1 MRHGSTISLAIAC
14 VLAGCAVHG
23 KLDTIQRGS
32 PGVTLSLPY
41 DDTPA
46 FSQVSEAV
54 RDTIAVGETPQDEII
69 IMKAVKDEGGEM
81 VATDVIDAAMV
92 TARFRNVAERHGKVD
107 LRFRIIVPAV
117 MRDSKWQLRF
127 YPDLFMLGDTVALD
141 PVIITGTD
149 YRKEQLR
156 GYQQYERFLKSIVT
170 DETLLIH
177 SYQLEVFL
185 KRNLP
190 AIYAFKSDSTFVSDE
205 RFYSY
210 YGVTERDAVEH
221 YTDRFKVWR
230 NDRKKS
236 MIDKKFRKYVKVPI
250 VREGL
255 RLDTVIRSASG
266 DFIYDYVQTI
276 PVRPALR
283 KAEIALSGQI
293 FEQDK
298 VIYSVPEIP
307 PLTYY
312 ISSLS
317 TLVDASD
324 RYVSRVI
331 ERKVEA
337 NTACYIAFAVG
348 RSEVDRK
355 LGDNEEE
362 IGRIEQNLVSL
373 ARNEAFYLDSIVVTA
388 SASPEGSFSSN
399 AFLTE
404 RRSTAVASYFQSFL
418 KGVYDTLDGGRHY
431 LLGADAEEAR
441 FLASGPPRIHFIS
454 RNNPENWRMLDAIVR
469 SDDQLTPQDKQ
480 SYWEL
485 AAIGDPDVREQRM
498 HALPSYLY
506 IRQNLYPRLRTV
518 KFDFYL
524 HRRGME
530 KDTLHTTELDT
541 VYMRGI
547 QAIRDREYKTAVALL
562 RPYHDYNTA
571 LAYCSLDYNAS
582 ALEILRGLDP
592 TPQVNYMLAIVHS
605 RMGWG
610 REAAEYFRRSC
621 EADPSFL
628 HRGNLDPEISALIR
642 NYLPNNTIQ

>member
-1 MRHGSTISLAIAC
+1 MRNFSTISLAIAC
-14 VLAGCAVHG
+14 VLTGCAVHG
-23 KLDTIQRGS
+23 KLDTIKREGS
-32 PGVTLSLPY
+32 GVTLSLPY
-41 DDTPA
+41 EETPSFA
-46 FSQVSEAV
+46 QVSEAV
-54 RDTIAVGETPQDEII
+54 HDTIEVGETPQDEII

-107 LRFRIIVPAV
+107 LRFRIIVPAT

-127 YPDLFMLGDTVALD
+127 YPDLYMLGDTLSLN

-149 YRKEQLR
+149 YRRAQLR
-156 GYQQYERFLKSIVT
+156 GYQQYEKFLKSIVT

-177 SYQLEVFL
+177 TGQLEVFL

-190 AIYAFKSDSTFVSDE
+190 AIYAFKTDSTFVSDE
-205 RFYSY
+205 VFYSH
-210 YGVTERDAVEH
+210 YGVTEREAVEH

-236 MIDKKFRKYVKVPI
+236 LIDKKYKRYVKVPI
-250 VREGL
+250 VRDGL

-283 KAEIALSGQI
+283 KAEISLSGQI

-298 VIYSVPEIP
+298 KIYSVPEIA

-348 RSEVDRK
+348 HAEIDREM
-355 LGDNEEE
+355 GDNDEE

-373 ARNEAFYLDSIVVTA
+373 ARNESFDLDSIVVTA
-388 SASPEGSFSSN
+388 SASPEGSYSSN

-404 RRSTAVASYFQSFL
+404 RRSASVASYFKAFL
-418 KGVYDTLDGGRHY
+418 QEVYDTLYGGRHY
-431 LLGADAEEAR
+431 LLGADAEEDR
-441 FLASGPPRIHFIS
+441 LRSPGPERIHFIS

-469 SDDQLTPQDKQ
+469 SDDQLTAADKQ
-480 SYWEL
+480 RYFDL

-498 HALPSYLY
+498 HAQPAYLY
-506 IRQNLYPRLRTV
+506 IRQTLYPRLRTV

-530 KDTLHTTELDT
+530 KDTLHTTQLDT
-541 VYMRGI
+541 VYMRGV
-547 QAIRDREYKTAVALL
+547 QAIRDREYKTAVSLL

-571 LAYCSLDYNAS
+571 LAYCSMDYNAS
-582 ALEILRGLDP
+582 ALEILRELEP

-605 RMGWG
+605 RMGHP
-610 REAAEYFRRSC
+610 REAVDCYRRSC
-621 EADPSFL
+621 EADPSFV

-642 NYLPNNTIQ
+642 TYLPNNTVQ

>member
-1 MRHGSTISLAIAC
+1 MRNFSTISLAIAC
-14 VLAGCAVHG
+14 VLTGCAVHG
-23 KLDTIQRGS
+23 KLDTIRREGS
-32 PGVTLSLPY
+32 GVTLSLPY
-41 DDTPA
+41 EETPSFA
-46 FSQVSEAV
+46 QVSEAV
-54 RDTIAVGETPQDEII
+54 HDTIEVGETPQDEII

-107 LRFRIIVPAV
+107 LRFRIIVPAT

-127 YPDLFMLGDTVALD
+127 YPDLYMLGDTLSLD
-141 PVIITGTD
+141 PVIITGTE
-149 YRKEQLR
+149 YRKAQLR
-156 GYQQYERFLKSIVT
+156 GYQQYEKFLKSIVT

-177 SYQLEVFL
+177 TGQLEVFL

-190 AIYAFKSDSTFVSDE
+190 AIYAFKTDSTFVSDE
-205 RFYSY
+205 VFYSH
-210 YGVTERDAVEH
+210 YGVTEREAVEH

-236 MIDKKFRKYVKVPI
+236 LIDKKYKRYVKVPI
-250 VREGL
+250 VRDGL

-283 KAEIALSGQI
+283 KAEISLSGQI

-298 VIYSVPEIP
+298 KIYSVPEIA

-348 RSEVDRK
+348 HAEIDREM
-355 LGDNEEE
+355 GDNDEE

-373 ARNEAFYLDSIVVTA
+373 ARNESFDLDSIVVTA
-388 SASPEGSFSSN
+388 SASPEGSYSSN

-404 RRSTAVASYFQSFL
+404 RRSASVASYFKAFL
-418 KGVYDTLDGGRHY
+418 QEVYDTLYGGRHY
-431 LLGADAEEAR
+431 LLGADAEEDR
-441 FLASGPPRIHFIS
+441 LRSPGPERIHFIS

-469 SDDQLTPQDKQ
+469 SDDQLTAADKQ
-480 SYWEL
+480 RYFDL

-498 HALPSYLY
+498 HAQPAYLY
-506 IRQNLYPRLRTV
+506 IRQTLYPRLRTV

-530 KDTLHTTELDT
+530 KDTLHTTQLDT
-541 VYMRGI
+541 VYMRGV
-547 QAIRDREYKTAVALL
+547 QAIRDREYKTAVSLL

-571 LAYCSLDYNAS
+571 LAYCSMDYNAS
-582 ALEILRGLDP
+582 ALEILRELEP

-605 RMGWG
+605 RMGHP
-610 REAAEYFRRSC
+610 REAVDCYRRSC
-621 EADPSFL
+621 EADPSFV

-642 NYLPNNTIQ
+642 TYLPNNTVQ

>member
-1 MRHGSTISLAIAC
+1 MRNFSTISLAIAC
-14 VLAGCAVHG
+14 VLTGCAVHG
-23 KLDTIQRGS
+23 KLDTIKREGS
-32 PGVTLSLPY
+32 GVTLSLPY
-41 DDTPA
+41 EETPSFA
-46 FSQVSEAV
+46 QVSEAV
-54 RDTIAVGETPQDEII
+54 HDTIEVGETPQDEII

-107 LRFRIIVPAV
+107 LRFRIIVPAT

-127 YPDLFMLGDTVALD
+127 YPDLYMLGDTLSLD
-141 PVIITGTD
+141 PVIITGTE
-149 YRKEQLR
+149 YRKAQLR
-156 GYQQYERFLKSIVT
+156 GYQQYEKFLKSIVT

-177 SYQLEVFL
+177 TGQLEVFL

-190 AIYAFKSDSTFVSDE
+190 AIYAFKTDSTFVSDE
-205 RFYSY
+205 VFYSH
-210 YGVTERDAVEH
+210 YGVTEREAVEH

-236 MIDKKFRKYVKVPI
+236 LIDKKYKRYVKVPI
-250 VREGL
+250 VRDGL

-283 KAEIALSGQI
+283 KAEISLSGQI

-298 VIYSVPEIP
+298 KIYSVPEIA

-348 RSEVDRK
+348 HAEIDREM
-355 LGDNEEE
+355 GDNDEE

-373 ARNEAFYLDSIVVTA
+373 ARNESFDLDSIVVTA
-388 SASPEGSFSSN
+388 SASPEGSYSSN

-404 RRSTAVASYFQSFL
+404 RRSASVASYFKAFL
-418 KGVYDTLDGGRHY
+418 QEVYDTLYGGRHY
-431 LLGADAEEAR
+431 LLGADAEEDR
-441 FLASGPPRIHFIS
+441 LRSPGPERIHFIS

-469 SDDQLTPQDKQ
+469 SDDQLTAADKQ
-480 SYWEL
+480 RYFDL

-498 HALPSYLY
+498 HAQPAYLY
-506 IRQNLYPRLRTV
+506 IRQTLYPRLRTV

-530 KDTLHTTELDT
+530 KDTLHTTQLDT
-541 VYMRGI
+541 VYMRGV
-547 QAIRDREYKTAVALL
+547 QAIRDREYKTAVSLL

-571 LAYCSLDYNAS
+571 LAYCSMDYNAS
-582 ALEILRGLDP
+582 ALEILRELEP

-605 RMGWG
+605 RMGHP
-610 REAAEYFRRSC
+610 REAVDCYRRSC
-621 EADPSFL
+621 EADPSFV

-642 NYLPNNTIQ
+642 TYLPNNTVQ